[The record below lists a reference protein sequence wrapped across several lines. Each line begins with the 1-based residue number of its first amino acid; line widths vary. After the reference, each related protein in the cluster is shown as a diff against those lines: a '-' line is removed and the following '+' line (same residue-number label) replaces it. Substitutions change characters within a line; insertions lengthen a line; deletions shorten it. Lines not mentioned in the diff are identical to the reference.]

1 MSDIPVIENTIS
13 TLSSDMLAKL
23 DQTMMR
29 LDIFGEAKYKD
40 LMMMFLLQKL
50 LEDDNISE
58 EHKLMLNMKL
68 LQLKNIK
75 IY

>member
-1 MSDIPVIENTIS
+1 MIPVIQNTIS
-13 TLSSDMLAKL
+13 TLSYDMLAKL

-29 LDIFGEAKYKD
+29 LDIFGEAKYKP
-40 LMMMFLLQKL
+40 LIMIFLLEKL
-50 LEDDNISE
+50 VVDDNVSE
-58 EHKLMLNMKL
+58 DHKLMLNMKL